1 LLSSQIELQK
11 ILDLI
16 YSGKLDDAEI
26 GILKLLDLQK
36 NNFLL
41 FNIYGVILLKKNNS
55 DLAIEQFK
63 KSIEINRQFPDA
75 YYNLGTTLFRSA
87 KFKDALPY
95 FKEAINIKKDYFE
108 AHFNLAES
116 YKNLEMMEE
125 AISSFKECLNY
136 QINDFET
143 YNNLGLV
150 YHKLNKFD
158 DALGNFNKCLHIN
171 PNYFQGYNNIG
182 VLYLDNNKFDE
193 AIIFFN
199 KCIKIKIDFVEA
211 YNNLGMAL
219 HKKKKYLQAISI
231 LQKGIEI
238 DPKLNNLYTNLANS
252 LKYAGKIFEA
262 ISILKKEIQHNE
274 SSEVLE
280 TLAGCYCSI
289 GEIEEGINI
298 YRKILDKNEGNVST
312 YESYIFHLNYLEKLN
327 FKEYF
332 VVTNKIKEFFKKY
345 DFNNKKTLANN
356 NKNIKIGFVSGDFRN
371 HAVGYQI
378 LEVIKYLSK
387 DPQLE
392 LYAYYNDLEEDDL
405 NKKFK
410 ANFKYWREIKNLNT
424 LSVIKQ
430 IKSDQIQILIDLSGY
445 TGGNRLE
452 VFFNKPSPIQI
463 SWAGYLASTGL
474 KEIDYII
481 ADPHTLNLEQAKEQ
495 FVEKIWKSKD
505 SWSVLTPVDNVIVN
519 KMLPALKNGYVTFGS
534 FNNLKKINKN
544 IVKLW
549 SRILSDTK
557 DSKLILKT
565 FQLNDEM
572 FKEYFEKLFIEN
584 GAKKEQLI
592 FEGDT
597 NRADLLNKYNSIDIA
612 LDTFPYNG
620 GTTSLEASWMCVP
633 ILTKSG
639 NSFLSK
645 CGESVNINLGLPE
658 WTCKDDDDYVFK
670 AITFSKNLNKL
681 QQTKDYLINNRSK
694 SKLFDSKEFA
704 DQLSNSFR
712 EMIDLNKSNI

>member
-1 LLSSQIELQK
+1 LNNQIELQK
-11 ILDLI
+11 IVDLI

-41 FNIYGVILLKKNNS
+41 FNIYGVILLKKNNLV
-55 DLAIEQFK
+55 LAIQQFK
-63 KSIEINRQFPDA
+63 KSIEINQNFPDA
-75 YYNLGTTLFRSA
+75 YYNLGTTLFKST

-95 FKEAINIKKDYFE
+95 FKEAINQKKDYFE

-116 YKNLEMMEE
+116 YKNLDMMEE

-158 DALGNFNKCLHIN
+158 DALNNFNKCLNIN
-171 PNYFQGYNNIG
+171 PDYFQAYNNIG
-182 VLYLDNNKFDE
+182 VLYLDNNKLDD

-231 LQKGIEI
+231 LQKAIQI

-262 ISILKKEIQHNE
+262 IDILKKEIQHNE

-280 TLAGCYCSI
+280 NLAGCYCSI
-289 GEIEEGINI
+289 GEVEEGINI
-298 YRKILDKNEGNVST
+298 YRKILEKKEGTVSI
-312 YESYIFHLNYLEKLN
+312 YENYIFNLNYLEKLN
-327 FKEYF
+327 YQEYF
-332 VVTNKIKEFFKKY
+332 DVINKIRGFFKKY
-345 DFNNKKTLANN
+345 DFNDKKILIND
-356 NKNIKIGFVSGDFRN
+356 NKNIKIGFISGDFRN
-371 HAVGYQI
+371 HAVGYQV
-378 LEVIKYLSK
+378 LDVIKYLSE

-392 LYAYYNDLEEDDL
+392 LYAYYNDIEEDDL

-410 ANFKYWREIKNLNT
+410 SLFKYWRDIKNLNS
-424 LSVIKQ
+424 LSVLKQ

-445 TGGNRLE
+445 TAGNRLE
-452 VFFNKPSPIQI
+452 IFFNKPSPIQI

-481 ADPHTLNLEQAKEQ
+481 ADPHTINVEQEKEQ
-495 FVEKIWKSKD
+495 FVEKVLKFKD
-505 SWSVLTPVDNVIVN
+505 SWSVLTPAENIVVN
-519 KMLPALKNGYVTFGS
+519 KMIPALKNGYVTFGS

-544 IVKLW
+544 IIKLW
-549 SRILSDTK
+549 SRILFNLN

-572 FKEYFEKLFIEN
+572 FKEYFEKLFIKN
-584 GAKKEQLI
+584 GVKKEQLI
-592 FEGDT
+592 FEGDSD
-597 NRADLLNKYNSIDIA
+597 RDDLLNRYNTIDIA

-633 ILTKSG
+633 ILTKKG

-645 CGESVNINLGLPE
+645 CGESVNINLGLAD
-658 WTCKDDDDYVFK
+658 WICNDDDDYVFK
-670 AITFSKNLNKL
+670 AIMFAKNLDKL
-681 QQTKDYLINNRSK
+681 QKTKDYLINNRNK
-694 SKLFDSKEFA
+694 CKLFDSKEFA

-712 EMIDLNKSNI
+712 KITDFNKSIN